1 MVMEMESL
9 SLDVL
14 RTRALEWAD
23 RQQKYRCIMCGYVGR
38 HEDFHD
44 GSVPCPNCGDSGRYR
59 QSFPSNTNYQS
70 ILQSMHILF
79 NVPDEAIQGMV
90 VNLFATAYELWF
102 EELYSA
108 YLLNVGVKG
117 NITEF
122 LVSEVRSFERK
133 KRLFYALARIG
144 YDHAVER
151 IGETDAVGRFE
162 YYVRVRN
169 SLVHTGDMKVEAKTI
184 AECLK
189 LTEKLPEV
197 FRKLNNEFMLWQP
210 GAKSGAAGQG
220 KQAKSQKP
228 QPPAQRRP
236 RPTRYLPR
244 G

>member
-1 MVMEMESL
+1 MAMEKESL

-14 RTRALEWAD
+14 RTRAREWAD

-44 GSVPCPNCGDSGRYR
+44 GSVPCPSCNDSGRYR
-59 QSFPSNTNYQS
+59 QGFPGNTNYQS
-70 ILQSMHILF
+70 ILQSMHILY

-117 NITEF
+117 AITEF
-122 LVSEVRSFERK
+122 LVAEVRSFERK

-144 YDHAVER
+144 FDHAVDR
-151 IGETDAVGRFE
+151 VGETETVGRFE

-169 SLVHTGDMKVEAKTI
+169 SLVHTGDMKVESKSI
-184 AECLK
+184 GECLT

-197 FRKLNNEFMLWQP
+197 FRKLNNEFLLWKP
-210 GAKSGAAGQG
+210 TKPAAAS
-220 KQAKSQKP
+220 K
-228 QPPAQRRP
+228 PPAPKPSGPARRP

>member
-1 MVMEMESL
+1 M
-9 SLDVL
+9 DVL
-14 RTRALEWAD
+14 RTRAREWAD
-23 RQQKYRCIMCGYVGR
+23 KQQKYRCIMCGYVGR
-38 HEDFHD
+38 HDDFHD
-44 GSVPCPNCGDSGRYR
+44 GSVPCPSCNDSGRYR

-70 ILQSMHILF
+70 ILQSMHILY

-117 NITEF
+117 AITEF
-122 LVSEVRSFERK
+122 LIAEVRSFERK

-144 YDHAVER
+144 FDHAVER
-151 IGETDAVGRFE
+151 IGETEIVGRFE
-162 YYVRVRN
+162 HFVRVRN
-169 SLVHTGDMKVEAKTI
+169 SLVHTGDMKVESKAI
-184 AECLK
+184 GECLT

-197 FRKLNNEFMLWQP
+197 FRKLNNEFLLWNP
-210 GAKSGAAGQG
+210 AGGAASRPG
-220 KQAKSQKP
+220 KQSQKA
-228 QPPAQRRP
+228 PPKKQSPPVQRRQ